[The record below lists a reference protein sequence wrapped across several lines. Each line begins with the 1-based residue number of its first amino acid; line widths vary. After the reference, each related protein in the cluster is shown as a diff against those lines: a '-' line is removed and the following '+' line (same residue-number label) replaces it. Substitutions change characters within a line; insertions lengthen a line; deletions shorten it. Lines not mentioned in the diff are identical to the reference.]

1 MVVFRGL
8 GSYVGKPERA
18 GSSDEEICEIIIT
31 KVVVEI
37 RGAITEMFGSV
48 KTMLIEEFDM
58 RDATVLQAI
67 VSVATASVA
76 VAGLREVGQNSA

>member
-1 MVVFRGL
+1 MA
-8 GSYVGKPERA
+8 EA
-18 GSSDEEICEIIIT
+18 
-31 KVVVEI
+31 I
-37 RGAITEMFGSV
+37 RGGILKMFGSV